1 MKTIIERDTRVRI
14 SLVVG
19 FIAFF
24 FAGWDS
30 LDQNHLILGVSNFS
44 LAGANIISLL
54 FIKRKM
60 STANII
66 LLMLNAILAFIVAY
80 GYYDTGKKTLPVA
93 WMMVGIIYMLV
104 SIKTYKK
111 KELNPKNTNL
121 SNE

>member
-1 MKTIIERDTRVRI
+1 MKTIIERDIRVRI

-30 LDQNHLILGVSNFS
+30 LDQNYLILGGSNFS

-54 FIKRKM
+54 FMKRKM

-80 GYYDTGKKTLPVA
+80 GYYDAGKKALPVA